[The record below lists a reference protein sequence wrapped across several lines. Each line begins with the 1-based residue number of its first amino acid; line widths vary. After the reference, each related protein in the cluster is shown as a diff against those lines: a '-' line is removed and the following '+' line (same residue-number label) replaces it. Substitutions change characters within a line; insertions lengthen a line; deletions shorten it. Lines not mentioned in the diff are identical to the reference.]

1 MFSCMCCGYILFFSK
16 RSERSLR
23 IYEQRVDFLMKI
35 SEEAQRINA
44 DSLLGYWKGD
54 DMDDRAFQTWESEQL
69 RKGRQRLPRWMKLG
83 FYNVLHRYRNDNV
96 FAASLANINRD
107 GSGCVLYDTY
117 AVLRLAGVER
127 SSGQRAIGTGP
138 MDRVHKHDRVHVAK
152 LCFITVPERLLHEE
166 FRDPLGGSWL
176 IFWHQKLFTLT
187 RFVQALRQAK
197 FDMVTMLTFSPLS
210 QGLADFQLQGL
221 DDTQRMAMFLDTFD
235 EDFQIAATQHSQS
248 EQNSKRSRKPDAIL
262 ERIEQEREDENF
274 TPLDEAFVS
283 TFAGY
288 KVRPSRNL
296 RITPKQPEGPP
307 PLFLQCPAEPNL
319 PPDVRDRP
327 ASAATRPP
335 QPDFEPRTRGR
346 WRWSA
351 RDSDWAW
358 EQNYDP
364 NEFNRYIPQII
375 GQTTMNF
382 VTGWEEGGL
391 IGPFVLGSD
400 PGDVLHLLIVCP
412 SSDAGCVCYE
422 LHFALLCS

>member
-1 MFSCMCCGYILFFSK
+1 M
-16 RSERSLR
+16 
-23 IYEQRVDFLMKI
+23 
-35 SEEAQRINA
+35 
-44 DSLLGYWKGD
+44 
-54 DMDDRAFQTWESEQL
+54 
-69 RKGRQRLPRWMKLG
+69 
-83 FYNVLHRYRNDNV
+83 LHY
-96 FAASLANINRD
+96 
-107 GSGCVLYDTY
+107 
-117 AVLRLAGVER
+117 
-127 SSGQRAIGTGP
+127 
-138 MDRVHKHDRVHVAK
+138 
-152 LCFITVPERLLHEE
+152 TVPERLLHEA

-176 IFWHQKLFTLT
+176 IFWHQKLVTLT

-307 PLFLQCPAEPNL
+307 PIFFSVLQNPSCPLMSGIAQLALRLDLLNRIL
-319 PPDVRDRP
+319 N
-327 ASAATRPP
+327 
-335 QPDFEPRTRGR
+335 RGR
-346 WRWSA
+346 EDDGDGLHETVTGHGSRTTIQMNSTG
-351 RDSDWAW
+351 
-358 EQNYDP
+358 
-364 NEFNRYIPQII
+364 IPQII